1 MRARA
6 DKQGA
11 VSIGRNSKDAALF
24 PFVTPPSLLE
34 HIMNLHIHTI
44 AAVAL
49 ATTLASAFASG
60 DALALTK
67 PRSFVQNATGACQ
80 SALPVFDGQ
89 IRKRPLAVQNEG
101 TSAAFVSCSFMDTD
115 RSVNGVTDV
124 YLYADNNTSSPVTV
138 NCTLVTGISGD
149 YPQYFPKSILLPA
162 NSKLNGFVWSSTDNG
177 GSNFSNKAI
186 NASCQLPVGTGLT
199 SSFVYFDEDVGA

>member
-1 MRARA
+1 
-6 DKQGA
+6 
-11 VSIGRNSKDAALF
+11 
-24 PFVTPPSLLE
+24 
-34 HIMNLHIHTI
+34 MNLNIHTI

-49 ATTLASAFASG
+49 TTTLAFASG
-60 DALALTK
+60 DALAVNK
-67 PRSFVQNATGACQ
+67 MRSFVQNATGACQ

-124 YLYADNNTSSPVTV
+124 YLYADNNTSSSVTV
-138 NCTLVTGISGD
+138 NCTLVTGVSGLG
-149 YPQYFPKSILLPA
+149 PQYFPKSIVLPA
-162 NSKLNGFVWSSTDNG
+162 NSKLNQFLWTSADNG
-177 GSNFSNKAI
+177 GSNFSSFAI